1 MSFDDATVPMQSPPH
16 PPAWRAQPPAPQ
28 FHQSR
33 QTPPSRLPNSLR
45 PGCGSALAIVGA
57 FIAGA
62 IISALIVGALFAQA
76 PAPATSS
83 SSTGGALRVTVT
95 DSLLNKALNASSA
108 SSALSNMQSHIG
120 ANGQLTIS
128 GVLQG
133 TLFGSGQT
141 AVIVMSPSVSQGKL
155 SVKAVSGSVG
165 GFPLPGLALT
175 PIVTSM
181 DQQLGKASS
190 LSIGGGQ
197 RVTIKGISFASGEM
211 TLTYA

>member
-1 MSFDDATVPMQSPPH
+1 MSYDDATVPMQSPPNY
-16 PPAWRAQPPAPQ
+16 PSWRAQPPSPQ
-28 FHQSR
+28 SPQS
-33 QTPPSRLPNSLR
+33 PPSRLPASFW
-45 PGCGSALAIVGA
+45 PGCGIALAVVGA

-62 IISALIVGALFAQA
+62 IISALIVGVLFAKA

-83 SSTGGALRVTVT
+83 NSTGGALTVT
-95 DSLLNKALNASSA
+95 ITDTLLNKALNGSSA
-108 SSALSNMQSHIG
+108 SGSLTNIQTHIE

-141 AVIVMSPSVSQGKL
+141 AVIVLAPSVSQGEL
-155 SVKAVSGSVG
+155 TVKAVSGSVG
-165 GFPLPGLALT
+165 GFPLPGLALN
-175 PIVTSM
+175 PIVSSM
-181 DQQLGKASS
+181 DQQLAKASS

-197 RVTIKGISFASGEM
+197 SLTIKGISFANGAM